1 MQTRQTEVSG
11 ASLRREEQAGGWHY
25 SYTSRPGG
33 RAEQPIAWVSVT
45 AYSKPVPYLT
55 ASVPVDDDAW
65 SEETLPV
72 ADFIAKIKTIL
83 AEAIVGAL

>member
-1 MQTRQTEVSG
+1 MQTKLPEVSG

-25 SYTSRPGG
+25 SYTSQPG
-33 RAEQPIAWVSVT
+33 RRDEQAIAWVSAT
-45 AYSKPVPYLT
+45 SYTKSVPYLT

-72 ADFIAKIKTIL
+72 ADFVAKVKSIL
-83 AEAIVGAL
+83 TEAIVGAL